1 MQYLEHVLALV
12 TPIHVVLRMKTA
24 KLQMVIVSV
33 AQIAI
38 FTVIV
43 AKMSTV
49 LHVIQYIVYYNC
61 FYKLSFNTDPRMCAD
76 VGITSCCTDTT
87 GAGLCDVHYRDAQNN
102 HCSCNI
108 TCHLRNDCCS
118 DAVEFCIRKLLCML
132 IILVCKQ
139 QT

>member
-49 LHVIQYIVYYNC
+49 LHVIQKYNILCTIIVFISLVLIQIQGC
-61 FYKLSFNTDPRMCAD
+61 VQMLVSHHAALTQQVLDFVMSIIEMLKIII
-76 VGITSCCTDTT
+76 VHVTSH
-87 GAGLCDVHYRDAQNN
+87 A
-102 HCSCNI
+102 I
-108 TCHLRNDCCS
+108 
-118 DAVEFCIRKLLCML
+118 
-132 IILVCKQ
+132 
-139 QT
+139 